1 MPAAA
6 AGRPSTGGA
15 RPRRRRFVRLAVIV
29 AFLLPTG
36 MLASGSASGQPS
48 RSVDDPAE
56 QTASAPAADISAQR
70 QLAERY
76 APVMKLVRQD
86 RPCGPGE
93 PYPPSDVSV
102 MMDNSSIA
110 LRGPWAGDFVVKV
123 GPSADDLSDG
133 LPDYALDLPG
143 DPLQPGC
150 SYEKWAD
157 ATWEGMQ
164 PTIYAHVAKQPQF
177 PDRLA
182 LQYWFYYAFNDYNNK
197 HESDWERIQVEFDAA
212 TVREALGKDPV
223 RVAYSQHYGSEHA
236 DWTDDSALE
245 VVDGTHPV
253 VYVSEGSHS
262 SHLTSALFL
271 GRSGKQGFGCDTTL
285 APHETLEPVVD
296 VIPKDP
302 DEAIR
307 THPWIGYDGHWG
319 QREDQAFYDG
329 PTGPNSKG
337 QWTKPFTW
345 SDAGDNKSH
354 PVPGGGILS
363 DAGTDAFC
371 RVVSKGSDAYLAF
384 TRNPWVGVAI
394 LALLAVAAIWLVRR
408 TTWSAERTPALRR
421 RTFGQIVTTSLAQY
435 RSHAL
440 VLLGIGLI
448 PVALSVLSTLVQQ
461 LLYGSGV
468 TINGS
473 RPGIEIRDWVGVVTT
488 VHIVA
493 MVLAVL
499 LAQAA
504 VTRALL
510 RWDAGEEV
518 TVRRAYALAFG
529 RLGSLARSLGAYV
542 VGIVICLALLDLS
555 MLLLPVAVFFLVR
568 WSLFVPVIEVEE
580 LAGIKALRR
589 SGRLVWPQFFKVAGL
604 HVLAWTVAIVLGVIP
619 GLVAILSFQVPFLV
633 LNLLPGIVSMLTV
646 PYAAL
651 LLAYAYFNG
660 RAREDESAAGAPDD
674 PAEVPVG

>member
-6 AGRPSTGGA
+6 SRHRATG
-15 RPRRRRFVRLAVIV
+15 RRRPDRRLFVRLAAIV
-29 AFLLPTG
+29 TLTVLAAPVTG
-36 MLASGSASGQPS
+36 
-48 RSVDDPAE
+48 PAHG
-56 QTASAPAADISAQR
+56 AADISAER
-70 QLAERY
+70 ELAERY

-86 RPCGPGE
+86 KRCGPGE

-102 MMDNSSIA
+102 LMDNSSVA
-110 LRGPWAGDFVVKV
+110 LRGPWADDFVVEV
-123 GPSADDLSDG
+123 APGAEQLSEG

-143 DPLQPGC
+143 DPLKPGC

-157 ATWEGMQ
+157 ANWDGRE
-164 PTIYAHVAKQPQF
+164 PTIYAHIAKQPQF

-182 LQYWFYYAFNDYNNK
+182 VQYWFYYAFNDFNNK

-212 TVREALGKDPV
+212 TVREALTEDPV

-236 DWTDDSALE
+236 DWSDDSELE
-245 VVDGTHPV
+245 IVDGTHPV

-262 SHLTSALFL
+262 SHLSSALFL
-271 GRSGKQGFGCDTTL
+271 GRSGAQGFGCDTTL
-285 APHETLEPVVD
+285 APHDTLEPVVE

-302 DEAIR
+302 GEALR
-307 THPWIGYDGHWG
+307 THPWIGYRGHWG

-329 PTGPNSKG
+329 PTGPNEKG

-345 SDAGDNKSH
+345 SDSGDNKSH

-371 RVVSKGSDAYLAF
+371 RVVQKGSDVYRDF
-384 TRNPWVGVAI
+384 TRSPVVGVGI
-394 LALLAVAAIWLVRR
+394 LVLLAAAVIWLVRR
-408 TTWSAERTPALRR
+408 TTWSSVPKPTLRR
-421 RTFGQIVTTSLAQY
+421 RAFGQIITTSLTQY
-435 RSHAL
+435 RAHAL

-468 TINGS
+468 TIHGS

-488 VHIVA
+488 VHVVA

-510 RWDAGEEV
+510 RWDDGEEV
-518 TVRRAYALAFG
+518 TVRRAYALALG
-529 RLGSLARSLGAYV
+529 RLGGLARGLGAYV
-542 VGIVICLALLDLS
+542 LGILLCLILLNLS
-555 MLLLPVAVFFLVR
+555 MLFLPVAVFFLVR
-568 WSLFVPVIEVEE
+568 WSLFVPVLEVEG

-604 HVLAWTVAIVLGVIP
+604 HVLAWVVAIVLGVVP
-619 GLVAILSFQVPFLV
+619 SLVAILTFQVPFLV

-646 PYAAL
+646 PFASL

-660 RAREDESAAGAPDD
+660 RAREEEAASVAPEDPVGAAAG
-674 PAEVPVG
+674 